1 MMTHRNIISLAAVR
15 LNSLATAS
23 DCSSSLATGDRAGR
37 WSSQVDPNDAS
48 SPPSVVPFPLV
59 DDPAVLVCL
68 AIRLG
73 VAGRVRREGI
83 PGALRE
89 RLRAHAKAGEPACAL
104 ILDWLDRLLIEDL
117 EAASGAGPTS

>member
-1 MMTHRNIISLAAVR
+1 MMTHPNIISLAAVR
-15 LNSLATAS
+15 LNGLATAS
-23 DCSSSLATGDRAGR
+23 DCSPSLETGDRASQ
-37 WSSQVDPNDAS
+37 WSSRVDPNDADP
-48 SPPSVVPFPLV
+48 PPSVVPFPLA

-104 ILDWLDRLLIEDL
+104 ILEWLDRLLIEDL
-117 EAASGAGPTS
+117 EAATGTGPTL